1 MSRPWASI
9 DLAPGVGAIQTNRGS
24 GREPYGGFN
33 LGLHVGDDTDAVL
46 ANRQQLAETFGVVPV
61 FANQV
66 HGVTVAEISAASDQA
81 GDADALVVRNPR
93 VPIGVLTADCLP
105 VLFSG
110 DGVVAV
116 AHAGWRG
123 LAAGVLEAVL
133 PYLGSAEGIRAWLG
147 PCIGRDAFEVG
158 PEVRDAFVGKSFELA
173 QFFTPS
179 GRSEHVYAD
188 LSAIACHLLKAH
200 GVRAIEASNA
210 CTFGDAERWYSFRR
224 EGVTG
229 RMATCIMITE

>member
-9 DLAPGVGAIQTNRGS
+9 DLAPGVRAIQTNRGI
-24 GREPYGGFN
+24 GPQPYGGFN
-33 LGLHVGDDTDAVL
+33 LGVHVGDDTDAVL
-46 ANRQQLAETFGVVPV
+46 ANRQRLAETFGVVPV

-66 HGVTVAEISAASDQA
+66 HGIAVAEVHTLTDPI

-105 VLFSG
+105 VIFSG
-110 DGVVAV
+110 NGVVAV

-123 LAAGVLEAVL
+123 LAGGVLEAVL
-133 PYLGSAEGIRAWLG
+133 PYLGSPEGIRAWLG

-158 PEVRDAFVGKSFELA
+158 PEVRDTFVGKSFELA

-179 GRSEHVYAD
+179 GRPQYVYAD
-188 LSAIACHLLKAH
+188 LSAIARHLLKAH
-200 GVRAIEASNA
+200 GVRAIQASNA
-210 CTFGDAERWYSFRR
+210 CTFGDTGQWYSFRR

>member
-1 MSRPWASI
+1 MSRPWTQI
-9 DLAPGVGAIQTNRGS
+9 DLAPRVLAIQTTRGA
-24 GREPYGGFN
+24 GPRPYGGFN
-33 LGLHVGDDTDAVL
+33 LGLHVGDDANAVH
-46 ANRQQLAETFGVVPV
+46 ANRQRLAEAFGVVPA

-66 HGVTVAEISAASDQA
+66 HGITVAEVQTPTDLI
-81 GDADALVVRNPR
+81 GDADALVVRNPL

-105 VLFSG
+105 VIFSG
-110 DGVVAV
+110 EGVVAV

-133 PYLGSAEGIRAWLG
+133 PYLGSPEGIRAWLG

-158 PEVRDAFVGKSFELA
+158 PEVRDIFVGKSPELA
-173 QFFTPS
+173 RFFHPS
-179 GRSEHVYAD
+179 DRAEHVYAD
-188 LSAIACHLLKAH
+188 LSAIARHLLEAH
-200 GVRAIEASNA
+200 GVGAIEASNS
-210 CTFGDAERWYSFRR
+210 CTFRDTEQWYSFRR